1 MKGIPISALLGLA
14 VTALFFATA
23 IFAPWIAPYG
33 MSQIVGGVWDPA
45 SAQHWLGTDNLGR
58 DLLTRMIYG
67 ARNTIFVASAATA
80 LSFCLGAFLGFTA
93 AVYGGWVDQILA
105 RSNDLVMSI
114 PTLISALV
122 VLSVMPV
129 TLPVLILV
137 MGLLDSTRV
146 FRLSRAVAVD
156 IGGTWTRA
164 ALFHGWKLVE
174 SWRIST
180 SEVVDRRAWIL
191 EQTCDVGV
199 DTVAISSG
207 GTVDPVALEVVE
219 ANEIIPGTYVG
230 TTFVLPDANVVA
242 LNDGLATAWGHAC
255 LPQYAGRRVATLTLG
270 TGLGFGF
277 VANGQIHM
285 GDRGEYARLND
296 LAGPSGPSFEEVL
309 AGNQRFPPEVRR
321 EAAQRAVAAIRNLF
335 FPDAIVLSGG
345 VGLHEDLG
353 LELPSSPFGEDAGL
367 YGAAAL
373 ALFPPAN
380 LPRATR
386 GSL

>member
-93 AVYGGWVDQILA
+93 AVYGGWVDQILG

-156 IGGTWTRA
+156 INVMDYVEAARLRGEGQMWVIFREILPNALSPLVAELGLRFIFAILFISTLSFLGLGIQPPEADWGAIVKENREGIVYGIPA
-164 ALFHGWKLVE
+164 ALVP
-174 SWRIST
+174 
-180 SEVVDRRAWIL
+180 A
-191 EQTCDVGV
+191 
-199 DTVAISSG
+199 VAIVTLSIAVNLVADWALTRTTSLKG
-207 GTVDPVALEVVE
+207 G
-219 ANEIIPGTYVG
+219 
-230 TTFVLPDANVVA
+230 
-242 LNDGLATAWGHAC
+242 
-255 LPQYAGRRVATLTLG
+255 
-270 TGLGFGF
+270 
-277 VANGQIHM
+277 
-285 GDRGEYARLND
+285 RGA
-296 LAGPSGPSFEEVL
+296 
-309 AGNQRFPPEVRR
+309 
-321 EAAQRAVAAIRNLF
+321 
-335 FPDAIVLSGG
+335 
-345 VGLHEDLG
+345 
-353 LELPSSPFGEDAGL
+353 
-367 YGAAAL
+367 
-373 ALFPPAN
+373 
-380 LPRATR
+380 
-386 GSL
+386 